1 MYPDFNPPSSTDL
14 YQLNQYI
21 IEFNLDLQ
29 NKFKQ
34 SGHSELYLM
43 DDTQWMT
50 PNDGRTFE
58 TDKVNMHL
66 LNGQTLKEDVD
77 ETNDD
82 GKPIQEVVNS
92 SQLNVIFPYKKVS
105 SKSLFSEQLSVESP
119 YELDDKMEKS
129 RQMSL
134 QGKVT
139 S

>member
-1 MYPDFNPPSSTDL
+1 
-14 YQLNQYI
+14 
-21 IEFNLDLQ
+21 
-29 NKFKQ
+29 
-34 SGHSELYLM
+34 M

-50 PNDGRTFE
+50 PNDGRTFD

-66 LNGQTLKEDVD
+66 LNGQTLKEDAD

-82 GKPIQEVVNS
+82 GQPIQEVVNS

-105 SKSLFSEQLSVESP
+105 SKSLFSEQLFVESP